1 MTADGR
7 KNNSKETTENSGGL
21 YDSEAVSGKIFR
33 RTFVQVITVLV
44 IILLAYLAGKMIHIL
59 LLFFAGIMLAV
70 LINLFAGLLERV
82 PRMPHWLAI
91 TIVLL
96 IMTMLAGVFVVMVGP
111 MVSREMGELAS
122 QLEKSIEKLVDWLEE
137 SPQGSFLLDLISNM
151 EDLTENGEL
160 WARVSGIFT
169 ATYSAVVDIGIILIT
184 GVFLAYNPG
193 MYKSGFLHLVP
204 PHQRKRAVEVM
215 SELGT
220 TLRWWL
226 MGQLISMVVLGVTT
240 WIMLSLLNVPLAPIL
255 ALITGLLTFIPYLGP
270 LIALVPILML
280 AFMQDPMIALYVFI
294 LYMIIQNLEANL
306 LMPIIFYRTVH
317 IPPALG
323 VISQIF
329 FGTLLG
335 VLGFILAIPLM
346 AVVLKFIQMVYV
358 EDVLGDRD
366 SNADPEKIE

>member
-122 QLEKSIEKLVDWLEE
+122 QLEKSIEKLVDWLEDT
-137 SPQGSFLLDLISNM
+137 PQGNFLLDLIANFDEM
-151 EDLTENGEL
+151 TENGEL